1 MAWERPTL
9 PALIER
15 IQADAES
22 RIGKKQMRW
31 SVVTV
36 LCRVIAGTAH
46 GLYGFISFVLRQCF
60 SSTAEGVYLERR
72 ASEYGIYRNKA
83 AKAVGTVTFEGEG
96 TVPSGAQ
103 LENEKGRI
111 YVTTANSVDN
121 VAPIE
126 DAAGGAAG
134 NSEAGMKLTLISPVS
149 GISSTATASELVG
162 GVDTEDD
169 ESLRERLLYRQKN
182 PPKAG
187 TKADYVAWAKEV
199 SGVTRA
205 WCTSHEMGVG
215 SVTVRFMTDG
225 MTENGIPNAEMVA
238 RVKAAIEDK
247 MPVTAILYV
256 VAPIPKPLNLSLD
269 ITPDDESIRGK
280 IESAIEAVILTEAAP
295 GGQILMTSLDR
306 AVGSVSEVLSYRI
319 VSPTDDVSS
328 GTGEI
333 FVPGKI
339 TWVSP

>member
-9 PALIER
+9 PTLIER
-15 IQADAES
+15 VQADAES

-83 AKAVGTVTFEGEG
+83 SKAVGTVTFEGTG
-96 TVPSGAQ
+96 TVPEGTQ
-103 LENEKGRI
+103 LENEKGQT
-111 YVTTANSVDN
+111 YVTTDDSEDN

-126 DAAGGAAG
+126 AVTGGAAG
-134 NSEAGMKLTLISPVS
+134 NSEEGMTLTLISPIS
-149 GISSTATASELVG
+149 GVMSTATASELTG
-162 GVDTEDD
+162 GVDVEDD

-205 WCTSHEMGVG
+205 WCTSHEMGIG

-225 MTENGIPNAEMVA
+225 LTTNGIPDATMIA
-238 RVKAAIEDK
+238 RVKEKIEEN
-247 MPVTAILYV
+247 MPVTTQLYV
-256 VAPIPKPLNLSLD
+256 VAPTAKALDMTID
-269 ITPDDESIRGK
+269 ITPDEEDIRSQVS
-280 IESAIEAVILTEAAP
+280 SAIESLILTEAEP
-295 GGQILMTSLDR
+295 GGSILLTSLER
-306 AVGSVSEVLSYRI
+306 AVASVSEVKSFRI
-319 VSPTDDVSS
+319 VSPTDDVSTS
-328 GTGEI
+328 TGEI
-333 FVPGKI
+333 FVPGTI
-339 TWVSP
+339 TWVTL